1 MSKISKIIN
10 SGETGVERGAL
21 DIALKH
27 SYLVGGW
34 TDNPHLVKKYPGMS
48 ESITDK
54 PNQYIEFN
62 VMNADAVIV
71 ITIPGI
77 YSPNTEESK
86 ILAFR
91 YKKPIFRIQKAE
103 DVANCGKW
111 IESLDEDLVFYVTGP
126 NEKEY
131 INGYKLSSEVL
142 NYLFTFFKYD

>member
-27 SYLVGGW
+27 SLKVGGW
-34 TDNPHLVKKYPGMS
+34 TDNPHLIKKYPGIS
-48 ESITDK
+48 EVNGET
-54 PNQYIEFN
+54 PNLKLEYN
-62 VMNADAVIV
+62 VINSDAVIL
-71 ITIPGI
+71 IMIPGL
-77 YSPNTEESK
+77 YSENTEESK
-86 ILAFR
+86 ALAFK
-91 YKKPIFRIQKAE
+91 YKKPIFRIQEVK